1 LYPLPKRAVSEF
13 LRPCD
18 EILVVEEI
26 EPYIETQVKAL
37 AHDAGIQTKIYGKES
52 GHLSRAGEL
61 FRWEIQLALS
71 RFIPGFAPSR
81 VFRRED
87 EKKEIPGRKSHCA
100 GCRYNEILDR
110 LAEAAESLGQK
121 PILVADPGC
130 LVTVADRMDAKFALG
145 SAVGVA
151 DGLSKAGV
159 SERPVAVFGDSSFF
173 HTALPG
179 ICNAAHNRS
188 DILIVVL
195 DNQATAT
202 SGFQPHPGVPR
213 DAMGKD
219 APALDIGQV
228 AAACGVRRVLRAGL
242 DEKEPPLVQVFR
254 EALGRRE
261 LTLVIVR
268 C

>member
-1 LYPLPKRAVSEF
+1 
-13 LRPCD
+13 
-18 EILVVEEI
+18 
-26 EPYIETQVKAL
+26 
-37 AHDAGIQTKIYGKES
+37 
-52 GHLSRAGEL
+52 
-61 FRWEIQLALS
+61 
-71 RFIPGFAPSR
+71 
-81 VFRRED
+81 
-87 EKKEIPGRKSHCA
+87 
-100 GCRYNEILDR
+100 
-110 LAEAAESLGQK
+110 
-121 PILVADPGC
+121 
-130 LVTVADRMDAKFALG
+130 MDAKFALG

-195 DNQATAT
+195 DNRATAT

-228 AAACGVRRVLRAGL
+228 AAACGVRRVLRSGL
-242 DEKEPPLVQVFR
+242 EEKEPALVEVFR